1 MSYPAITIANELIK
15 LSLSEEIPVTPMKL
29 QKMLYL
35 ANGIAYKRKGQKLID
50 ERFEAWDYGPV
61 IESVYHEFKEYR
73 GDTIPQPK
81 NVPVFVGGKTLVNSS
96 AINVNDEDLSIIR
109 EAWDNAKNLDGLTLS
124 KWSHNQNS
132 PWDKAFHAQP
142 KSVYISD
149 DDIKSYF
156 ENFIK
161 D

>member
-1 MSYPAITIANELIK
+1 MSYPAITVANELIK

-35 ANGIAYKRKGQKLID
+35 ANGISYKRKGKKLID

-61 IESVYHEFKEYR
+61 VENVYHEFKEYR
-73 GDTIPQPK
+73 GDPIPGPK
-81 NVPVFVGGKTLVNSS
+81 NVPVFKDGGSVVNSS
-96 AINVNDEDLSIIR
+96 AISVTDEDLQLIK

-132 PWDKAFHAQP
+132 PWDKAFHSQP
-142 KSVYISD
+142 KSVYIAD
-149 DDIKSYF
+149 HDIKEYF

>member
-29 QKMLYL
+29 QKMIYL
-35 ANGIAYKRKGQKLID
+35 ANGISYKRKGKKLID

-61 IESVYHEFKEYR
+61 VESVYHEFK
-73 GDTIPQPK
+73 
-81 NVPVFVGGKTLVNSS
+81 VFKDGETFNSS
-96 AINVNDEDLSIIR
+96 AVNVADDDLQIIK
-109 EAWDNAKNLDGLTLS
+109 EAWDNAKNLDGITLS
-124 KWSHNQNS
+124 KWSHNHSS

-142 KSVYISD
+142 KAVYISD
-149 DDIKSYF
+149 NEIKEYF

>member
-29 QKMLYL
+29 QKMIYL
-35 ANGIAYKRKGQKLID
+35 ANGISYKRKGKKLID

-61 IESVYHEFKEYR
+61 VESVYHEFKEYR
-73 GDTIPQPK
+73 GDPIPEPK
-81 NVPVFVGGKTLVNSS
+81 NVPVFKDGETFNSS
-96 AINVNDEDLSIIR
+96 AVNVADDDLQIIK
-109 EAWDNAKNLDGLTLS
+109 EAWDNAKNLDGITLS
-124 KWSHNQNS
+124 KWSHNHSS

-142 KSVYISD
+142 KAVYISD
-149 DDIKSYF
+149 NEIKEYF

>member
-1 MSYPAITIANELIK
+1 MSYPAITVANELIK
-15 LSLSEEIPVTPMKL
+15 LSLSEGISVTPMKL

-35 ANGIAYKRKGQKLID
+35 ANGISYKRKGQKLID

-61 IESVYHEFKEYR
+61 VESVYHEFKEYR
-73 GDTIPQPK
+73 GNPIPEPK
-81 NVPVFVGGKTLVNSS
+81 NVPVFRGGDTFINSS
-96 AINVNDEDLSIIR
+96 AINVSDDDLKIIK
-109 EAWDNAKNLDGLTLS
+109 EAWDNAKSLDGLTLS

-142 KSVYISD
+142 KAVYISD
-149 DDIKSYF
+149 DEIKTYF

-161 D
+161 E